1 MSAKVTYLHPA
12 RARFGVTGLQRI
24 RREVDFL
31 DGMMTDVSSWG
42 NPRLEREAKA
52 AQAQLTA
59 YVDAASQIN
68 MAGLPA
74 VMWLAGR
81 CALKLQV
88 YRSILEERGRG

>member
-12 RARFGVTGLQRI
+12 KSRFSITSLQRI

-31 DGMMTDVSSWG
+31 NDLMTDVSSWEI
-42 NPRLEREAKA
+42 PRLEREAKLEQSHLATYVEAA
-52 AQAQLTA
+52 AQA
-59 YVDAASQIN
+59 N

-88 YRSILEERGRG
+88 YRCTLEERGRG